1 MKGGKRELSPWNKF
15 VSKIYHE
22 GKESDPEYQF
32 KDALQDASKRKA
44 EMGGLVASG
53 VKKSK
58 KHMKGSRKGSR
69 KGKKSMMGGTRRYK
83 KH

>member
-1 MKGGKRELSPWNKF
+1 MKGGKRALSPWNKF
-15 VSKIYHE
+15 VSKVYHE

-58 KHMKGSRKGSR
+58 KGSRKVSR
-69 KGKKSMMGGTRRYK
+69 KGKKSMMAGTRRYK
-83 KH
+83 RH